1 MAHKCISTHKQGQE
15 DDGRGAYKKEKKKA
29 QKKLKKQTNG
39 RRWLLNGVVQCC
51 TKHDV
56 VLGLVVAI

>member
-1 MAHKCISTHKQGQE
+1 M
-15 DDGRGAYKKEKKKA
+15 
-29 QKKLKKQTNG
+29 QTNG
-39 RRWLLNGVVQCC
+39 RRWLLNGVVQSC